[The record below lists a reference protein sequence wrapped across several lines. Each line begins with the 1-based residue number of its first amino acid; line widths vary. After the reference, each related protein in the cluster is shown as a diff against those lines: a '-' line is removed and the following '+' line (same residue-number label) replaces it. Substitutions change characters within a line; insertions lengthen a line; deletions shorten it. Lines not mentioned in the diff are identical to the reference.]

1 MNTDVEMSPRAAV
14 VLYDVIGDGIETQ
27 PNEGYI
33 DSAACIETTPNE
45 VYGIRT
51 DL

>member
-1 MNTDVEMSPRAAV
+1 MNTDVEISLRESV